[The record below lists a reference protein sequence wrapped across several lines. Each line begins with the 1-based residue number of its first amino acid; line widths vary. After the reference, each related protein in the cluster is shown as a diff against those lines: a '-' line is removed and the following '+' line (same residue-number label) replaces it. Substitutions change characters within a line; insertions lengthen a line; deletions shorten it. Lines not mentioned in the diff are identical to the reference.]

1 MKRLVFVLCF
11 YFLGLLL
18 ILTSPVWAEN
28 WYVIGAS
35 ASGTS
40 TIRVDKSSIT
50 RKGNLS
56 TAWFKQ
62 HFRDSNIDLYTYT
75 TYNCTSKVFLVLE
88 MYVVRPNGERVSIE
102 TGGATWKVFHD
113 PVDEMSRNAI
123 CR

>member
-1 MKRLVFVLCF
+1 MKKLL
-11 YFLGLLL
+11 LALLL
-18 ILTSPVWAEN
+18 ILSSPSWAEN

-50 RKGNLS
+50 RKGNLT

-62 HFRDSNIDLYTYT
+62 HFRESGIDMYAHT
-75 TYNCTSKVFLVLE
+75 TYNCNSRVFLVTE
-88 MYVVRPNGERVSIE
+88 MYLVRPTGEKVSIE
-102 TGGATWKVFHD
+102 TGGAAWKIFHD